1 MMSAGAP
8 ASVIRLPQS
17 SMADI
22 AICETL
28 PLSGMILSRT
38 AMVSGRSRLYQWE
51 YPETRQQRV
60 SRPQA
65 ILTTTAP
72 WCFSRYVCV
81 RGVEHDGAGND
92 AAVHG
97 RILIGKREVIVE
109 AWSISS
115 SALASWIA
123 PRVLLSFARA

>member
-1 MMSAGAP
+1 MRCTSACERYMVSPSIMTSAGAP

-65 ILTTTAP
+65 MLTTTAP
-72 WCFSRYVCV
+72 GCFSRYVCV
-81 RGVEHDGAGND
+81 RASSTMVRAMTPLCM
-92 AAVHG
+92 AAS
-97 RILIGKREVIVE
+97 L
-109 AWSISS
+109 
-115 SALASWIA
+115 SASEK
-123 PRVLLSFARA
+123 S